1 LTDFKTLGL
10 AEPTL
15 RAIEAEGYTTPT
27 DIQRQSIPILLD
39 GADIIGSAQ
48 TGTGKTA
55 AFVLPMLDR
64 LAQRPGKPKP
74 NTCKALVLAP
84 TRELAQQICDAVK
97 RYGRNQRMSY
107 AVVVGGAK
115 YGPQI
120 KSLSR
125 GVDILIATP
134 GRLEDHIE
142 SGHLKLDH
150 TSIAVLDE
158 ADQMLDLGFQPA
170 IKRIMGAMPEE
181 RQTLLFSATM
191 PKAVRNL
198 ANTFLKSP
206 HEVTVAGAKD
216 PVAHI
221 EQEVRVV
228 ESAAKRGILVDIL
241 SGADVVRSIV
251 FTRTKRGADK
261 LSEHLEANGLSAAA
275 IHGDK
280 SQGQRERTLNAFR
293 RDRVKVL
300 VATDV
305 AARGIDIDN
314 VSHVVNYEMP
324 NVAEAYVH
332 RIGRTGR
339 AGASG
344 SAISLCDPSE
354 RGLLKDIERVTGQR
368 LVAPGAFPAPPRR
381 PNAGPGKPN
390 GKPGFKGRPAKGGGQ
405 RREGRPPRQ
414 RSAA

>member
-1 LTDFKTLGL
+1 
-10 AEPTL
+10 
-15 RAIEAEGYTTPT
+15 
-27 DIQRQSIPILLD
+27 
-39 GADIIGSAQ
+39 
-48 TGTGKTA
+48 
-55 AFVLPMLDR
+55 
-64 LAQRPGKPKP
+64 
-74 NTCKALVLAP
+74 
-84 TRELAQQICDAVK
+84 
-97 RYGRNQRMSY
+97 
-107 AVVVGGAK
+107 
-115 YGPQI
+115 
-120 KSLSR
+120 
-125 GVDILIATP
+125 
-134 GRLEDHIE
+134 
-142 SGHLKLDH
+142 
-150 TSIAVLDE
+150 
-158 ADQMLDLGFQPA
+158 
-170 IKRIMGAMPEE
+170 MGAMPDA

-198 ANTFLKSP
+198 ANTFLTDP
-206 HEVTVAGAKD
+206 REVTVAGAKD

-228 ESAAKRGILVDIL
+228 ESAAKRGMLVDIL

-381 PNAGPGKPN
+381 GNGGPGKPT
-390 GKPGFKGRPAKGGGQ
+390 GKPGFKGRPGKGGGQ
-405 RREGRPPRQ
+405 RREGRPPRE